1 MATSNYDL
9 LLEVVNT
16 LKYSQGFYS
25 RLARQLNEMTE
36 VEKDDL
42 KEGLNSLP
50 QWKDRIDCILYLE
63 Q

>member
-25 RLARQLNEMTE
+25 RLARDLNDMTDE
-36 VEKDDL
+36 ERTDL
-42 KEGLNSLP
+42 KEDLNSLP